1 MSKNNLA
8 KLQEALNV
16 KSAPVPVAAKSIDQP
31 ALSASNGSYSA
42 PSRVGKTNITAYLSP
57 DYKSNL
63 RLIQA
68 RTGQTL
74 QALVAEALNDLFQKY
89 DVPTISGE

>member
-1 MSKNNLA
+1 V
-8 KLQEALNV
+8 E
-16 KSAPVPVAAKSIDQP
+16 PAAAAQS
-31 ALSASNGSYSA
+31 GSYMA
-42 PSRVGKTNITAYLSP
+42 PSRVGKANITAYLSQ

-68 RTGQTL
+68 RTGRSL
-74 QALVAEALNDLFQKY
+74 QAIIAEALNDVFQKY